1 MHQEVLAQSP
11 LLVLPVL
18 AMFLFMAVWVIAAV
32 RVMTCSRSEME
43 EAARL
48 PLGGDD
54 HDPR

>member
-32 RVMTCSRSEME
+32 RVMTRSRSEME
-43 EAARL
+43 EAAQL